1 MVIWSYYK
9 VTAHAHW
16 TLTAI
21 ASGGMLY
28 ILYRREGTYTREIL
42 KSVVE

>member
-28 ILYRREGTYTREIL
+28 RREGTSTREIL